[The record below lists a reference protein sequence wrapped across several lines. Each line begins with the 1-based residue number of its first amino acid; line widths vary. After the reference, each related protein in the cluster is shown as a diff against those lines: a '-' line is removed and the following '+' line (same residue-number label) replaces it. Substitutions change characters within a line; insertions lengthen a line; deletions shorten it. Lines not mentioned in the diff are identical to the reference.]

1 MKSKYIVAIEIGS
14 SRIKGVV
21 ASVDETASIC
31 VLAVDEVDSGE
42 CVRYGRVQNARE
54 VAERVNEIIR
64 HLENSPKV
72 APGRVSAVFIAN
84 GGRSVSSAFAD
95 ATLNQG
101 GEAEITSQTLER
113 LHREARYNLAT
124 DREVLAIAPRHY
136 FVDNTEVK
144 KVVGA
149 YGTTLRGEFTIMT
162 CSAENRRALDR
173 VSVESQ
179 QKPVPRDYV
188 TRLLAQTEMALTDS
202 ERELGV
208 VFVDFG
214 AETTS
219 MAVFRDGSL
228 QLACT
233 LPMGSANITRDLS
246 AGLSTTMPAAENIK
260 KTKGKAVAERVNF
273 TAPDAETREIINY
286 VSARA
291 GEIIANI
298 NNRLTDAGFKA
309 SDLPGGIVVAGGGA
323 RLKGFG
329 EMLEAQTKLKVRH
342 AAVDASIAMACGG
355 NAADNFDVISLVK
368 YAAAH
373 SDIDCLAIPEGAVAP
388 AEVPGKSEAAAA
400 ATAARNGAVADYG
413 RRSAPAED
421 DPGLLDDDPD
431 QPENVNDEGDELP
444 VQGATAEETRKGLL
458 KALKRFTG
466 KFNDY
471 FRPPQEDEGG
481 MDE

>member
-14 SRIKGVV
+14 SRIKGIV

-31 VLAVDEVDSGE
+31 VLAVEEVDSGE

-64 HLENSPKV
+64 RLENNPSV
-72 APGRVSAVFIAN
+72 APGRVSTVFIAN
-84 GGRSVSSAFAD
+84 GGRSLASSFAE
-95 ATLNQG
+95 ATLQQP
-101 GEAEITSQTLER
+101 GEAEITLQTLER
-113 LHREARYNLAT
+113 LHKEARYNLAT

-149 YGTTLRGEFTIMT
+149 FGTVLKGEFTIMT
-162 CSAENRRALDR
+162 CSPENRRALDR
-173 VSVESQ
+173 VTVESQ

-202 ERELGV
+202 ERQLGV

-214 AETTS
+214 AETTTT
-219 MAVFRDGSL
+219 AVFRDGAL

-233 LPMGSANITRDLS
+233 LPMGSANITRDLCV
-246 AGLSTTMPAAENIK
+246 GLSTTAPTAENIK
-260 KTKGKAVAERVNF
+260 ITKGRAVAERVNIN
-273 TAPDAETREIINY
+273 APDAETREVINY

-298 NNRLTDAGFKA
+298 NNLLADAGFKA
-309 SDLPGGIVVAGGGA
+309 SELPAGLVIAGGGA
-323 RLKGFG
+323 RLQGFN
-329 EMLEAQTKLKVRH
+329 EMLEAQTKLKVRP
-342 AAVDASIAMACGG
+342 AAVDASIAMACPGKS
-355 NAADNFDVISLVK
+355 ADHFDVISLVK

-373 SDIDCLAIPEGAVAP
+373 SDLNCVSMPEGAAAP
-388 AEVPGKSEAAAA
+388 AVT
-400 ATAARNGAVADYG
+400 ATAAAPAAPRPDTAQGAYG
-413 RRSAPAED
+413 RRVPMAED
-421 DPGLLDDDPD
+421 DPGLLDDDLD
-431 QPENVNDEGDELP
+431 QPANVNEADAADELP
-444 VQGATAEETRKGLL
+444 PQGSDAAATRKSLL
-458 KALKRFTG
+458 ARLK
-466 KFNDY
+466 KFSLNDWL
-471 FRPPQEDEGG
+471 RPPREEEEG

>member
-14 SRIKGVV
+14 SRIKGIV
-21 ASVDETASIC
+21 ASVDETASIR
-31 VLAVDEVDSGE
+31 VLAVEEVDSGE

-64 HLENSPKV
+64 RLENSPNV

-84 GGRSVSSAFAD
+84 GGRSLSSVFAE
-95 ATLNQG
+95 ATLRQA
-101 GEAEITSQTLER
+101 GEAEITTQTLER
-113 LHREARYNLAT
+113 LHKEARYNLAT

-149 YGTTLRGEFTIMT
+149 FGTALRGEFTIMI
-162 CSAENRRALDR
+162 CSPENRRALDR

-202 ERELGV
+202 ERQIGV
-208 VFVDFG
+208 AFVDFG
-214 AETTS
+214 AETTT
-219 MAVFRDGSL
+219 MAVFRDGAL

-233 LPMGSANITRDLS
+233 LPMGSANITRDLCV
-246 AGLSTTMPAAENIK
+246 GLSTTVPAAENIK
-260 KTKGKAVAERVNF
+260 ISKGRAVAERVNIS
-273 TAPDAETREIINY
+273 APDAETREIINY

-298 NNRLTDAGFKA
+298 NNRLTEAGFKA
-309 SDLPGGIVVAGGGA
+309 SELPAGLVIAGGGA
-323 RLKGFG
+323 RLSGFN
-329 EMLEAQTKLKVRH
+329 EMLEAQTKLKVRPV
-342 AAVDASIAMACGG
+342 AVDASIVMACQGKP
-355 NAADNFDVISLVK
+355 ADHFDVISLVR

-373 SDIDCLAIPEGAVAP
+373 SDFNCIAIPEGAEPRVVGADGAAP
-388 AEVPGKSEAAAA
+388 KTQQPVSAAL
-400 ATAARNGAVADYG
+400 GSYG
-413 RRSAPAED
+413 RRD
-421 DPGLLDDDPD
+421 LLDENDPD
-431 QPENVNDEGDELP
+431 LLADDLDQPDNVNEDGEALP
-444 VQGATAEETRKGLL
+444 EQAQTPAETRKRLMERL
-458 KALKRFTG
+458 KDWFAPR
-466 KFNDY
+466 
-471 FRPPQEDEGG
+471 QEES